1 MGHHVELSR
10 FVDAP
15 PDRVWRVL
23 TSVDSAPQIL
33 SGVQGVERLAGV
45 GYEVGTRWRE
55 TRTMFGRAAT
65 EEMTV
70 TAVEPGRHTA
80 VEAESGGVR
89 YRTEFDVA
97 PERAGTTLTVRFSAD
112 AGRPGR
118 IRRALTALVA
128 PLALRATR
136 KALHQDL
143 DDIAAAARAGI

>member
-1 MGHHVELSR
+1 MGHHIELSR
-10 FVDAP
+10 SVDAP

-23 TSVDSAPQIL
+23 TSVDSAPQVL
-33 SGVQGVERLAGV
+33 SGVDSVERLAGV

-70 TAVEPGRHTA
+70 TAVEPGRHTV

-97 PERAGTTLTVRFSAD
+97 PDRAGTMLTVRFSAD
-112 AGRPGR
+112 DGRPGR
-118 IRRALTALVA
+118 IRRVLTALLA
-128 PLALRATR
+128 PLGLRAMRT
-136 KALHQDL
+136 ALQRDL